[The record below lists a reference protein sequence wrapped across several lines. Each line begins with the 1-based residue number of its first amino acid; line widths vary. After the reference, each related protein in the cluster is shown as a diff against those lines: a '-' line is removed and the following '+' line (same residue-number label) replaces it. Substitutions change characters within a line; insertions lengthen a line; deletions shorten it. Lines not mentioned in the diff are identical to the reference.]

1 VIDEFDIY
9 DERETG
15 FGTGLRAH
23 LGYDLSAGPDLH
35 PFEPET
41 HASEPEAEAPLD
53 PVEWDGEPEP
63 VPDLS
68 GPDQRAR
75 ELETYAAQLAER
87 ERRLAELESELAE
100 ESQRLAAVD
109 AMRTE
114 TRRPV
119 RELLREHA
127 EQYAERLVLTFEQA
141 LEATDHDGRPDFPT
155 RLAALRL
162 LLSEAYAEAG
172 DDASNFS
179 RAEDE
184 LAELRRRRGLA
195 Q

>member
-1 VIDEFDIY
+1 VIDEFDIH

-23 LGYDLSAGPDLH
+23 LGYDLSAEPELH
-35 PFEPET
+35 PFEPAT
-41 HASEPEAEAPLD
+41 HLSEPEAEAPLE
-53 PVEWDGEPEP
+53 PVEWDGDPDP
-63 VPDLS
+63 VPDIS
-68 GPDQRAR
+68 GPEQRTR
-75 ELETYAAQLAER
+75 ELEAYAADLAER
-87 ERRLAELESELAE
+87 ERRLAELETELAE
-100 ESQRLAAVD
+100 ESQRLAAAD

-114 TRRPV
+114 ARRPV

-141 LEATDHDGRPDFPT
+141 LEATHHDGRPDFPT

-162 LLSEAYAEAG
+162 LLSEAYDEAG
-172 DDASNFS
+172 DDVSNPS